1 MIGIVRGVI
10 WLGLWGGLVA
20 LVGSF
25 AGALFPVGDSLAV
38 FRVPIA
44 MAVVVLAGILSLLGR
59 RWAGLIFLSVA
70 AAAVVPV
77 AMMTLTPST
86 TPVGGVTLYQKN
98 LFHRMS
104 KPDLVTGDIRLV
116 DPDVLTLEEVSRR
129 SKTVLEDVKDRLP
142 SQIQCISKRVGNVA
156 IAARWP
162 IVPGTAQ
169 CPDAPGLAVMQVEA
183 PQGPLWIVALH
194 LRWPYPDGQA
204 AQLREVVPYLET
216 LEGPIVLA
224 GDFNMV
230 PWSHALRQIAG
241 ATGSTRVGAA
251 ASTFPRFH
259 PWVRLPID
267 HVFATGQGAIE
278 VRPLLGSD
286 HYGIVA
292 RITLDA
298 D

>member
-1 MIGIVRGVI
+1 MI
-10 WLGLWGGLVA
+10 
-20 LVGSF
+20 
-25 AGALFPVGDSLAV
+25 
-38 FRVPIA
+38 
-44 MAVVVLAGILSLLGR
+44 
-59 RWAGLIFLSVA
+59 
-70 AAAVVPV
+70 
-77 AMMTLTPST
+77 TLTPST
-86 TPVGGVTLYQKN
+86 TPVGGLTVYQKN
-98 LFHRMS
+98 LMHRMF
-104 KPDLVTGDIRLV
+104 KPELVTADVRLI

-129 SKTVLEDVKDRLP
+129 SKVILEDVKDRLP

-162 IVPGTAQ
+162 IVDGTAQ

-194 LRWPYPDGQA
+194 LRWPYPHEQA
-204 AQLREVVPYLET
+204 AQLREVVPFLET

-230 PWSHALRQIAG
+230 PWSYALRQIVG
-241 ATGSTRVGAA
+241 ATGSTRIGAA
-251 ASTFPRFH
+251 ASSFPRFH

-278 VRPLLGSD
+278 LRPLLGSD

-292 RITLDA
+292 RIELDA

>member
-1 MIGIVRGVI
+1 MIGLVRAVV
-10 WLGLWGGLVA
+10 WLGLWGGLIA

-25 AGALFPVGDSLAV
+25 AGGLHPVGDSLAV

-44 MAVVVLAGILSLLGR
+44 MVVVVLSFALAFLGR
-59 RWAGLIFLSVA
+59 RRAGAIFLSVA
-70 AAAVVPV
+70 AAAVVPA
-77 AMMTLTPST
+77 AMATLTPSA
-86 TPVGGVTLYQKN
+86 TPAGGLTLYQKN
-98 LFHRMS
+98 LYHRMF
-104 KPDLVTGDIRLV
+104 KPDLVTADIRLV
-116 DPDVLTLEEVSRR
+116 DPDVVTLQEVSRR
-129 SKTVLEDVKDRLP
+129 SKVVLETVKDRLP

-162 IVPGTAQ
+162 IVSGTAS

-194 LRWPYPDGQA
+194 LRWPYPDTQA
-204 AQLREVVPYLET
+204 AQLREAVPFLET
-216 LEGPIVLA
+216 LDGPILLA

-230 PWSHALRQIAG
+230 PWSYALRRIAQ
-241 ATGSTRVGAA
+241 ATGSTRVGSAP
-251 ASTFPRFH
+251 STFPRFH

-267 HVFATGQGAIE
+267 HVFAPGQGSVE
-278 VRPLLGSD
+278 LRPLLGSD

-292 RITLDA
+292 RIQLDA